1 MTAALPSIPAMDTDI
16 GPCPQ
21 CGEDNPPEET
31 FCLSCGVA
39 LDEESDTTLD
49 TLTEALSPLAVG
61 DVVAERWIVES
72 VETHGDENRYQARG
86 QGQDGQDGT
95 DTTQVILRE
104 RASENA
110 ESLLALEA
118 RVAKLAGLAGAA
130 DSAQPAQP
138 ARSIHPA
145 LLIPEPSVEYEGRV
159 YVAFP
164 HVAGMPLADRIGLT
178 SEREVV
184 GWGVQLCQILGFLHR
199 HDLLCLE
206 LPPEGVILDKT
217 GRLRLAQFET
227 LTETKTGKGSQHEPL
242 FLSDGYS
249 APELYKSGELHE
261 TADIFAL
268 GAVLYSLVVG
278 LRLPTESWVVQ
289 PEPPLFYPEK
299 VLSPDLERVLRQALA
314 FQAED
319 RYQTV
324 GELKSALLE
333 LTHETGIRSAW
344 RTDVGQWRDHN
355 EDAVLVKEVGQGTI
369 DGNTSRGLYIV
380 ADGMGGAEAGEIASE
395 ISITVVAEH
404 IEQAWSQD
412 QSDNADNVE
421 RDDAAWEVCLREAV
435 EAANTAIVGYA
446 KAHPEAE
453 GMGSTIVA
461 VLLTEHSQIL
471 AWVGDSRI
479 YLLEGGQLIQLS
491 RDHSLVERL
500 VEIGQ
505 LTPEEARTHE
515 HRNVLIRSLGSKE
528 QVTVDTLTRPFK
540 RGARLLLC
548 SDGLTS
554 HVEDSALADILSR
567 HREPRDAALELV
579 VAANTGGGSDNVSV
593 IVVFNE

>member
-1 MTAALPSIPAMDTDI
+1 MTAVLPSIPAMDTDI

-21 CGEDNPPEET
+21 CGEDNPSEET

-39 LDEESDTTLD
+39 LNEETQDRLD
-49 TLTEALSPLAVG
+49 TRNGALSSLAVG

-72 VETHGDENRYQARG
+72 VETHGDENRYQARL
-86 QGQDGQDGT
+86 QGQDGAR
-95 DTTQVILRE
+95 VMLRE
-104 RASENA
+104 RASGDA
-110 ESLLALEA
+110 ESLVALEA
-118 RVAKLAGLAGAA
+118 RTAGLLDLA
-130 DSAQPAQP
+130 
-138 ARSIHPA
+138 HPA

-164 HVAGMPLADRIGLT
+164 HITGRRLADRIGLT
-178 SEREVV
+178 SEREVL

-227 LTETKTGKGSQHEPL
+227 LTEKGAQHEPL

-261 TADIFAL
+261 TADVFAI
-268 GAVLYSLVVG
+268 GALLYSLVVG

-299 VLSPDLERVLRQALA
+299 VLSPDVERVLRTALA
-314 FQAED
+314 FQTED

-333 LTHETGIRSAW
+333 LTQETGIRSAW
-344 RTDVGQWRDHN
+344 WTDVGQLRDHN

-369 DGNTSRGLYIV
+369 DGNTVRGLYIV

-395 ISITVVAEH
+395 ISITVVAQH
-404 IEQAWSQD
+404 IEQAWSD
-412 QSDNADNVE
+412 DAE
-421 RDDAAWEVCLREAV
+421 WDDAAWEVCLRQAV
-435 EAANTAIVGYA
+435 EAANTAIVDYA
-446 KAHPEAE
+446 KAHPEAQ

-461 VLLTEHSQIL
+461 VLLNAQSQGQSQIL

-505 LTPEEARTHE
+505 LTPKEARIHE

-528 QVTVDTLTRPFK
+528 QVSVDTLTRPFK

-554 HVEDSALADILSR
+554 HVEDPALADILSR

>member
-1 MTAALPSIPAMDTDI
+1 MTAALPSIPALDTDI
-16 GPCPQ
+16 GACPQ

-39 LDEESDTTLD
+39 LDEESETTLD
-49 TLTEALSPLAVG
+49 TLNHSEALSPLSVG

-72 VETHGDENRYQARG
+72 VQTHGDENRYQARL
-86 QGQDGQDGT
+86 QGEDAAR
-95 DTTQVILRE
+95 VILRE

-118 RVAKLAGLAGAA
+118 RTTRLSDA
-130 DSAQPAQP
+130 P
-138 ARSIHPA
+138 HPA
-145 LLIPEPSVEYEGRV
+145 LLIPEPSVAYEGRV

-164 HVAGMPLADRIGLT
+164 HIAGMHLADRIGLT
-178 SEREVV
+178 SEREAV

-199 HDLLCLE
+199 HDMLCLE

-227 LTETKTGKGSQHEPL
+227 LTEKGAQHEPL

-261 TADIFAL
+261 TADVFAI
-268 GAVLYSLVVG
+268 GALLYSLVVG

-314 FQAED
+314 FEAED

-333 LTHETGIRSAW
+333 LTHATRIRSAW

-369 DGNTSRGLYIV
+369 DGNTSRGLYVV

-412 QSDNADNVE
+412 RSDSDNVE

-446 KAHPEAE
+446 TAHPEAE

-461 VLLTEHSQIL
+461 VLLTERSQIL

-479 YLLEGGQLIQLS
+479 YLLEGGQLSQLS

-540 RGARLLLC
+540 RGGRLLLC

-554 HVEDSALADILSR
+554 HVEDPALADILSR

>member
-1 MTAALPSIPAMDTDI
+1 MTAALPSIPAMDTDTDI

-21 CGEDNPPEET
+21 CGQDNPPEET
-31 FCLSCGVA
+31 FCLACGVA
-39 LDEESDTTLD
+39 LDEESETGLETLN
-49 TLTEALSPLAVG
+49 EALAPLAVG

-72 VETHGDENRYQARG
+72 VETHGDENRYQARL
-86 QGQDGQDGT
+86 QGEDAAR
-95 DTTQVILRE
+95 VILRE
-104 RASENA
+104 RASEDA

-118 RVAKLAGLAGAA
+118 RTTRLSDA
-130 DSAQPAQP
+130 S
-138 ARSIHPA
+138 HPA
-145 LLIPEPSVEYEGRV
+145 LLIPEPSVAYEGRV

-164 HVAGMPLADRIGLT
+164 HIAGMHLADRIGLT
-178 SEREVV
+178 SEREAV

-199 HDLLCLE
+199 HDMLCLE

-227 LTETKTGKGSQHEPL
+227 LTEKGAQHEPL

-261 TADIFAL
+261 TADVFAI
-268 GAVLYSLVVG
+268 GALLYSLVVG

-314 FQAED
+314 FEAED

-333 LTHETGIRSAW
+333 LTHETRIRSAW

-369 DGNTSRGLYIV
+369 DGNTSRGLYVV

-412 QSDNADNVE
+412 RSDSDNVE

-446 KAHPEAE
+446 TAHPEAE

-461 VLLTEHSQIL
+461 VLLTERSQIL

-479 YLLEGGQLIQLS
+479 YLLEGGQLSQLS

-540 RGARLLLC
+540 RGGRLLLC

-554 HVEDSALADILSR
+554 HVEDPALADILSR

>member
-1 MTAALPSIPAMDTDI
+1 L
-16 GPCPQ
+16 
-21 CGEDNPPEET
+21 N
-31 FCLSCGVA
+31 
-39 LDEESDTTLD
+39 
-49 TLTEALSPLAVG
+49 
-61 DVVAERWIVES
+61 
-72 VETHGDENRYQARG
+72 
-86 QGQDGQDGT
+86 
-95 DTTQVILRE
+95 
-104 RASENA
+104 
-110 ESLLALEA
+110 
-118 RVAKLAGLAGAA
+118 
-130 DSAQPAQP
+130 
-138 ARSIHPA
+138 
-145 LLIPEPSVEYEGRV
+145 
-159 YVAFP
+159 
-164 HVAGMPLADRIGLT
+164 
-178 SEREVV
+178 
-184 GWGVQLCQILGFLHR
+184 QILSFFHR
-199 HDLLCLE
+199 HDVLCLE

-217 GRLRLAQFET
+217 GRIRLAQFET
-227 LTETKTGKGSQHEPL
+227 LTEKGVPHEPL

-261 TADIFAL
+261 TADVFAI
-268 GAVLYSLVVG
+268 GALLYSLVVG

-289 PEPPLFYPEK
+289 PEPPFFYPEK
-299 VLSPDLERVLRQALA
+299 VISPDLERVLRKALA
-314 FQAED
+314 FLTED

-333 LTHETGIRSAW
+333 LTHETAIRSAW

-369 DGNTSRGLYIV
+369 AGDTFRGLYIV
-380 ADGMGGAEAGEIASE
+380 ADGMGGAEAGEIASQ
-395 ISITVVAEH
+395 ISITVVAQH

-412 QSDNADNVE
+412 RSDDVE
-421 RDDAAWEVCLREAV
+421 WDDAAWEVCLREAV

-461 VLLTEHSQIL
+461 VLLSDQSQIL

-528 QVTVDTLTRPFK
+528 QVSVDTLTRPFK

-554 HVEDSALADILSR
+554 HVEDPALADILSR

>member
-1 MTAALPSIPAMDTDI
+1 MTAALPSIPAMETDTDT
-16 GPCPQ
+16 GLCPQ
-21 CGEDNPPEET
+21 CGENNPPEET
-31 FCLSCGVA
+31 FCLACGVA
-39 LDEESDTTLD
+39 LDEEGEETHHG
-49 TLTEALSPLAVG
+49 ALSPLASG
-61 DVVAERWIVES
+61 EVVAGRWIVES
-72 VETHGDENRYQARG
+72 VETHGNENRYQARL
-86 QGQDGQDGT
+86 QGQDGNR
-95 DTTQVILRE
+95 IMLCE
-104 RASENA
+104 RAKSDA
-110 ESLLALEA
+110 ESLFALEA
-118 RVAKLAGLAGAA
+118 RTAGLS
-130 DSAQPAQP
+130 DSA
-138 ARSIHPA
+138 HPA
-145 LLIPEPSVEYEGRV
+145 LLIPEPSIEYEGRV

-164 HVAGMPLADRIGLT
+164 HIAGIRLADRIGLT

-184 GWGVQLCQILGFLHR
+184 SWGVQLCQILGVLHR

-217 GRLRLAQFET
+217 GRLRLALFET
-227 LTETKTGKGSQHEPL
+227 LTEKGAQHEPL

-261 TADIFAL
+261 TSDVFAI
-268 GAVLYSLVVG
+268 GALLYSLVVG

-289 PEPPLFYPEK
+289 PEPPIFYPEK

-333 LTHETGIRSAW
+333 LIREIGIRSAW

-355 EDAVLVKEVGQGTI
+355 EDAVLVKEFGQGTI

-412 QSDNADNVE
+412 QSDDVE

-461 VLLTEHSQIL
+461 VLLTGHSQIL

-479 YLLEGGQLIQLS
+479 YLLEGGQLSQLS

-528 QVTVDTLTRPFK
+528 QVTVDTLTRLFK

-554 HVEDSALADILSR
+554 HVEDPAVADILSR